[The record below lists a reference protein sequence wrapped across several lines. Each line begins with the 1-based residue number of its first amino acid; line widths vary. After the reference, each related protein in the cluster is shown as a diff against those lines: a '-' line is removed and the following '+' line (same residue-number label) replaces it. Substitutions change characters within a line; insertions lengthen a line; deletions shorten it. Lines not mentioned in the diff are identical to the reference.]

1 MLPFLAAG
9 AVIIGASCV
18 AWYYNCKTEDEKR
31 NQEYAYNE
39 RESLYANYQRASR
52 DQTEQ
57 ARKEC
62 KRLAEQG
69 YQDLLKIIKAHEGKI
84 APIKE
89 GLDELYKIISS
100 EIIADSTSPYRKSAL
115 RREFARTEDA
125 YMRLEQ
131 YKQYLVYEQQT
142 INELWT
148 KERYEQLLKKE
159 AADALLPV
167 EWLYSGKLVTVNLG
181 EIGRKLPVFGHKILF
196 HGTRE
201 LQQALAIN
209 YGDEFPLLVTKP
221 AKEAGTFY
229 GCVAR
234 GIVYLEHIIPV
245 RPAEMIIERYLP
257 RESAYLG
264 SLFDGLVTVN
274 LPELKRQH
282 SHLRCINGEKVSVYF
297 ENYNLTLTEDPSGK
311 KKDKGYRPPISVTTI
326 EPTQIGNLGGY
337 QIFMAVDEML
347 LASIADD
354 QFYSSESQWTLLEF
368 DMEITELS
376 LGKATV
382 AIKCRLTE
390 TGDGLKVVNVSQT
403 KTSQVGIDIPF
414 ELLLISQDL
423 EPESIFA
430 WKYGVEQLLQF
441 ATQAAFN
448 KQGAEERVKQANF
461 FRRWQ
466 AVLDYQKRYESQRAV
481 EFEGTVIPIVNSKSY
496 KLIVPY
502 SASAPTDDEK
512 EWNSDVFK
520 NIRNGKLTPENCCQL
535 QRWDYEKQTY
545 VPALESRKDTA
556 PYSLTETDDFEVE
569 GRFYIPFN
577 SEPSIHRF
585 KFTITLPN
593 APLQRQQQAL
603 EAFFEDR
610 LIEPRLKDIFLNPN
624 SYQAEQ
630 NNDWQNHYIQWQ
642 TKLTP
647 NQQQVVETALK
658 TKHISLI
665 QGPPGTGKTTVIVEM
680 LAQLLTQNP
689 NQRILV
695 VSQQNTAVDNALS
708 RFKEKNINLVE
719 NSVNIVRIG
728 KPDKIDE
735 SLAEHHF
742 DSLYDDFLVEAI
754 KDVNRSIDTLPDK
767 LKNLWKAV
775 LLQMRASH
783 DSKVSDEFFSVMLAN
798 KNLIGATCVGLAA
811 RKKGVDYL
819 EFDIAIVDEAGRA
832 TVPELLIPLLRCR
845 KVILI
850 GDHFQLPPSIAP
862 ILREDDAKEVLPFIE
877 EAFLEKSFFES
888 LFEELPESCKAIL
901 QEQFRMPPPIGDLVA
916 DLFYTVKGERQL
928 FNGKGDTVNTKQF
941 VLPESI
947 YWVDVFGKQSKPKNS
962 TSSEN
967 ITEAQAICS
976 FLKTLAACNSR
987 EIDVAV
993 ITPYGAQKRK
1003 IKQLLKSSSEN
1014 KEQIITLGGLRIKVD
1029 TVDGFQG
1036 SEAEVVCYSTVRTE
1050 GSLKFLLDRKR
1061 LNVACSRAKENLIF
1075 FGSCEYLKRW
1085 NPGKD
1090 EINLFHEIIERSRL
1104 INPQGLSIILGVKA
1118 SNKSKIIQL
1127 KH

>member
-1 MLPFLAAG
+1 MLPFI
-9 AVIIGASCV
+9 AVGVIVGASCV

-69 YQDLLKIIKAHEGKI
+69 YQDLLKIIKVHEGKI

-131 YKQYLVYEQQT
+131 YKQYLAYDRQT
-142 INELWT
+142 INELWI

-201 LQQALAIN
+201 LQQALAIG

-245 RPAEMIIERYLP
+245 RPAEMTIEGYANK
-257 RESAYLG
+257 EKSYYG
-264 SLFDGLVTVN
+264 SLFDGLVKAN
-274 LPELKRQH
+274 IPEIKLQH
-282 SHLRCINGEKVSVYF
+282 HLGCIPGQKVFVYF
-297 ENYNLTLTEDPSGK
+297 ENYDLTLTKDPSGK
-311 KKDKGYRPPISVTTI
+311 ENDKGYFPPITVSAI
-326 EPTQIGNLGGY
+326 EPAQIGNLGGY
-337 QIFMAVDEML
+337 QIFMAVDETL

-354 QFYSSESQWTLLEF
+354 RFYSSESQWTLLEF
-368 DMEITELS
+368 DMETTELS

-382 AIKCRLTE
+382 EIKCRLTE
-390 TGDGLKVVNVSQT
+390 TGDGLKVVNVCQT
-403 KTSQVGIDIPF
+403 KTLQLGVDIPF

-423 EPESIFA
+423 EPESIFS
-430 WKYGVEQLLQF
+430 WQYGVEQLLEF
-441 ATQAAFN
+441 ATQTSFN
-448 KQGAEERVKQANF
+448 QQGAEERVKQARF

-466 AVLDYQKRYESQRAV
+466 AVLDYQKRYESQRDV
-481 EFEGTVIPIVNSKSY
+481 EFERTLIPINDKSS
-496 KLIVPY
+496 KLIIPSSNY
-502 SASAPTDDEK
+502 ASTDDDK
-512 EWNSDVFK
+512 ELDISDLFRTIQK
-520 NIRNGKLTPENCCQL
+520 SNGNLKTEYCCQL
-535 QRWDYEKQTY
+535 QRWDYDKQAY
-545 VPALESRKDTA
+545 VPALENRKNIAT
-556 PYSLTETDDFEVE
+556 YSLTETGDFEVE
-569 GRFYIPFN
+569 GRFYIPRN
-577 SEPSIHRF
+577 SEPSIHQF

-593 APLQRQQQAL
+593 PPLQRQQQAL

-610 LIEPRLKDIFLNPN
+610 LIEPRLKDILLNPC

-630 NNDWQNHYIQWQ
+630 NNHWHNHDIQWQ
-642 TKLTP
+642 AKLTP
-647 NQQQVVETALK
+647 NQQQVVESALK

-680 LAQLLTQNP
+680 LSQLLTQNP

-708 RFKEKNINLVE
+708 RFKGKNTKLVE

-728 KPDKIDE
+728 NPDKIDE

-742 DSLYDDFLVEAI
+742 DSLYNDFLLEAI
-754 KDVNRSIDTLPDK
+754 EDVNRSAHKLPDK
-767 LKNLWKAV
+767 LQNLSYQWKSV
-775 LLQMRASH
+775 LLQMQATH
-783 DSKVSDEFFSVMLAN
+783 TSKVSDEFFSVMLAN

-819 EFDIAIVDEAGRA
+819 EFDIAIIDEAGRA

-862 ILREDDAKEVLPFIE
+862 ILREDDVKEVLPFIE

-888 LFEELPESCKAIL
+888 LFEELPKSCKAIL
-901 QEQFRMPPPIGDLVA
+901 QEQFRMPPPIGNLVA

-928 FNGKGDTVNTKQF
+928 FNGKGDAINTEQF
-941 VLPESI
+941 VLPESL
-947 YWVDVFGKQSKPKNS
+947 YWVDIVGKQHKAKNS
-962 TSSEN
+962 TSLEN
-967 ITEAQAICS
+967 VAEAHAICN
-976 FLKTLAACNSR
+976 FLNKLAECNKR
-987 EIDVAV
+987 DIDVAV

-1003 IKQLLKSSSEN
+1003 IRQLLKAYSESN
-1014 KEQIITLGGLRIKVD
+1014 EQTITIGTLKIKVD

-1036 SEAEVVCYSTVRTE
+1036 SEAEVVCYSTVRTY

-1075 FGSCEYLKRW
+1075 FGRCEYFKLW

-1090 EINLFHEIIERSRL
+1090 EINLFYEIIERSRL
-1104 INPQGLSIILGVKA
+1104 INAQELSSIL
-1118 SNKSKIIQL
+1118 L
-1127 KH
+1127 

>member
-1 MLPFLAAG
+1 MFPFIAAG
-9 AVIIGASCV
+9 VVIVGASCI
-18 AWYYNCKTEDEKR
+18 AWYYNTKTEDEKR
-31 NQEYAYNE
+31 NQEYANNE
-39 RESLYANYQRASR
+39 RKGLYANYQRASR
-52 DQTEQ
+52 KQ
-57 ARKEC
+57 AKKEC

-69 YQDLLKIIKAHEGKI
+69 HQDLLKIINQHEAKI
-84 APIKE
+84 TPIKE

-131 YKQYLVYEQQT
+131 YKQYLAYERQI
-142 INELWT
+142 INELWA

-159 AADALLPV
+159 AADALLPI
-167 EWLYSGKLVTVNLG
+167 EWLYSGKLVTINLS

-201 LQQALAIN
+201 LQQALAIG

-282 SHLRCINGEKVSVYF
+282 SHLRCINGEKVLVHF
-297 ENYNLTLTEDPSGK
+297 DHYNLTLTEDPSGK
-311 KKDKGYRPPISVTTI
+311 KNDKGYRPPISVTTI
-326 EPTQIGNLGGY
+326 EPAQIGNLGGY
-337 QIFMAVDEML
+337 QIFMAVDETL
-347 LASIADD
+347 LASITDD
-354 QFYSSESQWTLLEF
+354 RFYSSESQWTLLEF
-368 DMEITELS
+368 DMETTEFS

-382 AIKCRLTE
+382 EIKCLLTE
-390 TGDGLKVVNVSQT
+390 AGDGLKVVNVCQT
-403 KTSQVGIDIPF
+403 KKPQLGVDIPF
-414 ELLLISQDL
+414 ELLLISQNL
-423 EPESIFA
+423 APESIFA
-430 WKYGVEQLLQF
+430 WQYGVEQLLQF
-441 ATQAAFN
+441 AAQATLN
-448 KQGAEERVKQANF
+448 QQGAKQRVKQAKF

-466 AVLDYQKRYESQRAV
+466 AVLDYQKRYESQRVV
-481 EFEGTVIPIVNSKSY
+481 EFEGTLLPIDRNSY

-502 SASAPTDDEK
+502 SVSVLTDDDK
-512 EWNSDVFK
+512 EWNSNVFK
-520 NIRNGKLTPENCCQL
+520 DIRNGKLTPEYCCQL

-545 VPALESRKDTA
+545 VPALESRKNTA
-556 PYSLTETDDFEVE
+556 PYSLTETGDFEVE
-569 GRFYIPFN
+569 GRFYISFS
-577 SEPSIHRF
+577 SEPSTHRF

-630 NNDWQNHYIQWQ
+630 NNDWQNHDIQWQ

-680 LAQLLTQNP
+680 LSQLLTQNP

-708 RFKEKNINLVE
+708 RFKEKNIKLVE

-728 KPDKIDE
+728 NPDKIEE
-735 SLAEHHF
+735 SLVEYHF

-754 KDVNRSIDTLPDK
+754 EDVNRSVHTLPDK
-767 LKNLWKAV
+767 LQNLSYQWKAV
-775 LLQMRASH
+775 LLQMQASH

-819 EFDIAIVDEAGRA
+819 DFDIAIVDEAGRA

-862 ILREDDAKEVLPFIE
+862 ILREDDAKEVLPFIA

-916 DLFYTVKGERQL
+916 DLFYTVNGERQL
-928 FNGKGDTVNTKQF
+928 FNGKGDDINTEQF
-941 VLPESI
+941 VLPECL
-947 YWVDVFGKQSKPKNS
+947 YWVDIVGKQHKAKNS
-962 TSSEN
+962 TSLEN
-967 ITEAQAICS
+967 VNEAHAICD
-976 FLKTLAACNSR
+976 FLKKLAACHNR
-987 EIDVAV
+987 ETDVAV

-1003 IKQLLKSSSEN
+1003 IKQLLKDYSESN
-1014 KEQIITLGGLRIKVD
+1014 EQTITIGTLKIKVD

-1036 SEAEVVCYSTVRTE
+1036 SEAEVVCYSTVRTD

-1061 LNVACSRAKENLIF
+1061 LNVACSRAKENLVF
-1075 FGSCEYLKRW
+1075 FGYRKYLEHWQPRKE
-1085 NPGKD
+1085 KD
-1090 EINLFHEIIERSRL
+1090 EVNLFRGIIDRSRTLNLKEL
-1104 INPQGLSIILGVKA
+1104 IESI
-1118 SNKSKIIQL
+1118 
-1127 KH
+1127 HFYCT